1 MLVTWLLDCL
11 SYNTD
16 NRKNIVIRLFLLIL
30 AVSLPPV
37 ALPQQ
42 PKDRSITS
50 DDFNRSRPSLK
61 RRPVRPRKTYRLA
74 SPPLAKALD
83 VDSPSTLK
91 VGVTL
96 WKVHREGYGR
106 EAREI
111 ANRVE
116 VDTKFHEGEFI
127 RLTIESPR
135 AGYLYVIDRD
145 WFTDGSS
152 GGQTNLIFPQRGEDN
167 RLEAGKLI
175 DIPNQDYAPFKASPK
190 ANQAGEMLTI
200 IVTSSPLSLPLSGD
214 PLPVS
219 STQLAEWEKKWS
231 GMTERFEMNGGA
243 GQTRTI
249 EEQQATGNRQLTR
262 DDPPPQTIYFLVPRS
277 SDGLLFNLLLSY
289 VR

>member
-1 MLVTWLLDCL
+1 VV
-11 SYNTD
+11 
-16 NRKNIVIRLFLLIL
+16 RIFLLIL
-30 AVSLPPV
+30 AFSLPLV
-37 ALPQQ
+37 AHPQQ

-50 DDFNRSRPSLK
+50 DDFNKSRPSLK
-61 RRPVRPRKTYRLA
+61 RRPIPSRKTYHLA
-74 SPPLAKALD
+74 SPPLAKPLA

-91 VGVTL
+91 LGVTL

-106 EAREI
+106 ETREI

-116 VDTKFHEGEFI
+116 VDTEFHEGELV

-135 AGYLYVIDRD
+135 TGYLYVIDRD
-145 WFTDGSS
+145 RFTDVSS
-152 GGQTNLIFPQRGEDN
+152 GGETNLIFPHRGEDN

-175 DIPNQDYAPFKASPK
+175 DIPAQGHAPFKASPK

-200 IVTSSPLSLPLSGD
+200 IITSSPLSLPLSED
-214 PLPVS
+214 PLAVS
-219 STQLAEWEKKWS
+219 STQLAEWERKWG
-231 GMTERFEMNGGA
+231 GMTERFEMNGGV

-249 EEQQATGNRQLTR
+249 EEQEATGVRQLTR
-262 DDPPPQTIYFLVPRS
+262 ADPPPQTIYFLVPRS

>member
-1 MLVTWLLDCL
+1 ML
-11 SYNTD
+11 
-16 NRKNIVIRLFLLIL
+16 RIFLLIL
-30 AVSLPPV
+30 AFSLPVV
-37 ALPQQ
+37 AHPQQ

-50 DDFNRSRPSLK
+50 DDFNKSRPSLK
-61 RRPVRPRKTYRLA
+61 RRPIPARKTYRLA
-74 SPPLAKALD
+74 SPPLAKPLD

-96 WKVHREGYGR
+96 WKVQREGYGR

-116 VDTKFHEGEFI
+116 ADTKFHEGEFI

-135 AGYLYVIDRD
+135 TGYLYVIDRD
-145 WFTDGSS
+145 WFTDGGS
-152 GGQTNLIFPQRGEDN
+152 GGDTNLIFPHRGEDN

-175 DIPNQDYAPFKASPK
+175 DIPAQDHRPFKASPK

-231 GMTERFEMNGGA
+231 VMTERFEMNGGV

-249 EEQQATGNRQLTR
+249 EEQEATGSRQLTR

>member
-1 MLVTWLLDCL
+1 MIRIFLV
-11 SYNTD
+11 
-16 NRKNIVIRLFLLIL
+16 IL
-30 AVSLPPV
+30 AVSLSLL
-37 ALPQQ
+37 AHPQQ

-50 DDFNRSRPSLK
+50 DDFNKSRPNLK
-61 RRPVRPRKTYRLA
+61 RRPLSPRKTYRLA
-74 SPPLAKALD
+74 SPPLAKRLD

-96 WKVHREGYGR
+96 WRVHSEGYGR
-106 EAREI
+106 EAREV

-116 VDTKFHEGEFI
+116 ADTKFHDGEFI

-175 DIPNQDYAPFKASPK
+175 DIPAQAYAPFKATPK

-200 IVTSSPLSLPLSGD
+200 IVTSAPLSLPLTYA

-231 GMTERFEMNGGA
+231 GMTERFEMNGGV

-262 DDPPPQTIYFLVPRS
+262 DDPPPQTLYLLAPRS
-277 SDGLLFNLLLSY
+277 SDGLLFNLLLNY

>member
-1 MLVTWLLDCL
+1 M
-11 SYNTD
+11 
-16 NRKNIVIRLFLLIL
+16 IRIFLLVL
-30 AVSLPPV
+30 AFSLPLV
-37 ALPQQ
+37 AHPQQ

-50 DDFNRSRPSLK
+50 DDFNKSRPSLK
-61 RRPVRPRKTYRLA
+61 KRPIPPRKTYRLA
-74 SPPLAKALD
+74 SPPLAKPLD

-116 VDTKFHEGEFI
+116 ADTKFHDGEFV

-152 GGQTNLIFPQRGEDN
+152 GGETNLIFPHRGEDN

-175 DIPNQDYAPFKASPK
+175 DIPAQDHAPFKASPK

-200 IVTSSPLSLPLSGD
+200 IVTSSPLSLPLSED
-214 PLPVS
+214 PLAVS
-219 STQLAEWEKKWS
+219 TTQLAEWERKWS
-231 GMTERFEMNGGA
+231 GMTERFEMNGGV

-249 EEQQATGNRQLTR
+249 EEQEATGIRQLTR
-262 DDPPPQTIYFLVPRS
+262 DDPSPQTIYFLVPRS